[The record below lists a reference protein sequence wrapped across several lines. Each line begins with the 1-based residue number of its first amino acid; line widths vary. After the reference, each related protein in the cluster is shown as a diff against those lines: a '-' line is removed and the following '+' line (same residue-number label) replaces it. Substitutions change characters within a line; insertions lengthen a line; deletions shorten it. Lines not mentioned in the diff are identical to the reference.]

1 MSRQKLALAALLGAM
16 IMLVGLVP
24 ASTAAS
30 GEESFSGLIV
40 TSGRSGDRQVLSS
53 VVIARGVFGGVGR
66 IVEVPNLPGDPD
78 NVSRDDLVFAGGTL
92 HLVSTT
98 TDFAFSVDPR
108 SCRFEAVLT
117 QTGEIVGGAG
127 GFAGASGSSSA
138 TVTAR
143 GLLAR
148 TAGGC
153 SSDQVPLHEVDTI
166 SSRGTMS
173 F

>member
-1 MSRQKLALAALLGAM
+1 MIVLA
-16 IMLVGLVP
+16 GLVQ

-30 GEESFSGLIV
+30 GDESFSGLIV

-53 VVIARGVFGGVGR
+53 VVIARGVFDGVGR

-78 NVSRDDLVFAGGTL
+78 NVSRDDLVFTGGSL

-98 TDFAFSVDPR
+98 SDVSFSVDPR

-117 QTGEIVGGAG
+117 QTGEIVRGTGD
-127 GFAGASGSSSA
+127 FAGASGSSSA

-153 SSDQVPLHEVDTI
+153 SSEQVPLNEVDTI
-166 SSRGTMS
+166 TSTGSLS